1 MTLINPSPTPNPH
14 TTLTPTLPLAQYVGV
29 RGDLE
34 MLAWWHCGEHNG
46 SHAEAD
52 ECFTGFYGRLELVGR
67 GGGGGGGG
75 GSVRGG
81 DAVVDW
87 KLHQWG
93 VCLFTAD
100 EWVRDALDMVRDVE
114 GLRIAP
120 MTVTQERGYCRQW
133 GGFSMPPGGGERV
146 RCDVVTA
153 FELLVVMTCVAACA
167 RHVHGMCKACAQ
179 HVQGMCTACAQRHAH
194 GMCKACAKHVR
205 GMRVHVQVRRR
216 LSQALRASV
225 AHVQG

>member
-1 MTLINPSPTPNPH
+1 
-14 TTLTPTLPLAQYVGV
+14 
-29 RGDLE
+29 

-52 ECFTGFYGRLELVGR
+52 ECFAGFYSRPGLVLGR
-67 GGGGGGGG
+67 GGA
-75 GSVRGG
+75 VRGG

-93 VCLFTAD
+93 MCLFTAD
-100 EWVRDALDMVRDVE
+100 EWVRDALDVE
-114 GLRIAP
+114 GLRVAP
-120 MTVTQERGYCRQW
+120 MTITQEQGYCREW
-133 GGFSMPPGGGERV
+133 GGFSMPPGGGEQV

-167 RHVHGMCKACAQ
+167 RHVHGMCTACAC
-179 HVQGMCTACAQRHAH
+179 MCTACAHARVMHAAACTH
-194 GMCKACAKHVR
+194 GMCAARARHVH
-205 GMRVHVQVRRR
+205 GMRRAPKQVRRR
-216 LSQALRASV
+216 LPQALRASV